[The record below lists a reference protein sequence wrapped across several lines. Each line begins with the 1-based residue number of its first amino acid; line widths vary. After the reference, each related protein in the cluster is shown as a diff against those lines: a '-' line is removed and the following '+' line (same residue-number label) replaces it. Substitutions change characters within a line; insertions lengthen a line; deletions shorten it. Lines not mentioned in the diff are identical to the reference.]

1 MQTISVY
8 LNKGTPALHAA
19 FRSSIVSVS
28 QKVCTDPVMIHHR
41 EQELGQLERFTFS
54 AWSSGEYTL
63 ATRDVV
69 RSFVAIVISEWVVHA
84 VEPVLTDYLLKREC
98 ALRQIE
104 STEDIR
110 PFLQVDHADVQ
121 RAKIYKKVYE
131 YLDQEDSLNLG
142 GFIRFRL
149 KEYVQV
155 LKEATISAIDEF
167 LEEKQYKEFVA
178 LLRHFIS
185 IQEAQCE
192 VIHVVASEN
201 QEFLLY
207 DHNEQ
212 PVILPQ
218 LDHLRLSG
226 EGHDR
231 DEDFLISALMTLA
244 PKRIVLHSL
253 DDQQM
258 LMQTLVSLY
267 GERISQ
273 CSACAHCLRLTIN
286 NPFTYNR

>member
-1 MQTISVY
+1 
-8 LNKGTPALHAA
+8 
-19 FRSSIVSVS
+19 
-28 QKVCTDPVMIHHR
+28 MIHHR
-41 EQELGQLERFTFS
+41 EQELGQTERFSFS

-69 RSFVAIVISEWVVHA
+69 RSFVAIVISEWIVRA
-84 VEPVLTDYLLKREC
+84 VEPVLADYLLSREC
-98 ALRQIE
+98 AAKQIDAPD
-104 STEDIR
+104 DIR
-110 PFLQVDHADVQ
+110 PLLELDHADAQ

-149 KEYVQV
+149 KEYVQT
-155 LKEATISAIDEF
+155 LKEATMSAIDEY
-167 LEEKQYKEFVA
+167 LEEKQYKEFVS

-192 VIHVVASEN
+192 VIHVVAGEN

-207 DHNEQ
+207 DQSEQ

-253 DDQQM
+253 DEQQ
-258 LMQTLVSLY
+258 LLLQTLTSLY
-267 GERISQ
+267 GDRISH
-273 CSACAHCLRLTIN
+273 CSACAHCLRLTIT